1 MSLNKSHMNQ
11 ADYDLAIGICECF
24 KQHVT
29 DIFPPVDGS
38 INGLLYIVILEEKSP
53 QILYKV
59 RYNIKCALNGFIKQ
73 TSNFKIFIKLSIF

>member
-1 MSLNKSHMNQ
+1 MNQ
-11 ADYDLAIGICECF
+11 VDYDLAIGICECF

-38 INGLLYIVILEEKSP
+38 INGLLLIVILEEKSP

-59 RYNIKCALNGFIKQ
+59 RYNIKLPFMGSSSKLVI
-73 TSNFKIFIKLSIF
+73 FKYLLKFQSFNIKLTI